1 MYRMLKEGD
10 YRISVGDQKVDFAD
24 TPAKELFH
32 ESIGF
37 FNTAGLANRSLLQVG
52 NTTYIFTWLGD
63 KIVNTI
69 VALLIRKDY
78 EAGAYA
84 GVIEIEKSSL
94 EGVKATLQTLAQ
106 AQLPNETMLAESVLE
121 KQIEKFDE
129 FLPDDVLSIGYGTK
143 TFDTNGAK
151 KWLDKFSLEVGKR
164 YMGS

>member
-24 TPAKELFH
+24 TTAKELFH
-32 ESIGF
+32 ESIEF
-37 FNTAGLANRSLLQVG
+37 FNTAGLANNSLLQTG

-63 KIVNTI
+63 KIVNTV
-69 VALLIRKDY
+69 VALLIMEGY

-84 GVIEIEKSSL
+84 GVIEVEKTSL
-94 EGVKATLQTLAQ
+94 EDVKTTLQTLAK
-106 AQLPNETMLAESVLE
+106 AQLPDETMLAQAVLE
-121 KQIEKFDE
+121 KQVEKFDE

-151 KWLDKFSLEVGKR
+151 KWLEKVSFEADEK
-164 YMGS
+164 